1 MSCRN
6 CNQFQEVFSDDDLIT
21 WDGAEAIIEENHNLK
36 AFIEQK
42 LMIVE
47 WIEFKKSKVVCTANQ
62 S

>member
-1 MSCRN
+1 
-6 CNQFQEVFSDDDLIT
+6 VFSDDDLIT
-21 WDGAEAIIEENHNLK
+21 WESAEAIIEENHNLK

-42 LMIVE
+42 LMTVE